1 MTKCARVCIGLVIFC
16 VLCPR
21 GLLVV
26 LYVQTRCL
34 CCARTRHPYKRVGI
48 MCQVSRGTYYLVA
61 KFQGLPPGGFCG
73 GGVTFRP
80 FPPILCSAYEGPC
93 APYHLRVRLESR
105 TFFKHNKKKG
115 RPPT

>member
-34 CCARTRHPYKRVGI
+34 CCARTRHPYKRV
-48 MCQVSRGTYYLVA
+48 CQVSRFAHGWILWRSRNVA
-61 KFQGLPPGGFCG
+61 PLSAEFVQCVRGGLRSMSFAGDLG
-73 GGVTFRP
+73 
-80 FPPILCSAYEGPC
+80 IKQ
-93 APYHLRVRLESR
+93 LRETQQKKSRRLYVVREVHA
-105 TFFKHNKKKG
+105 KY
-115 RPPT
+115 